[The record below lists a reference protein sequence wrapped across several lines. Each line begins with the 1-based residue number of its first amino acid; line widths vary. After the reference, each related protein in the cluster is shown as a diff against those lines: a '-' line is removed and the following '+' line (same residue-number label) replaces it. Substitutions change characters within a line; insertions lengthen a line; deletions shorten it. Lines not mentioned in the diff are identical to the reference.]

1 MFVPLGGQVK
11 VEDLLRG
18 MIIQSGNDA
27 CVVLAEGLAGSEQAF
42 VEQMNEKAKKLGLN
56 GQPFRQCRRPARP
69 GRVHD
74 AARSRDCWRAI

>member
-11 VEDLLRG
+11 VEDLIRG

-27 CVVLAEGLAGSEQAF
+27 CVVLAEGLAGSTDAF
-42 VEQMNEKAKKLGLN
+42 VEQMNKTAQKLGLD

-69 GRVHD
+69 GRIRH
-74 AARSRDCWRAI
+74 RAISRCWPLI